1 MSRLRYYPCIGIK
14 EGYALN
20 KQKTVALLAGVV
32 VLLSACGKTDKVV
45 LEPPSASSKAAATS
59 SEPAQHSSSQ
69 TVVSEPQQ
77 AEIKLYLNGNRLV
90 LAQPPLLQGETVMVP
105 VAEICEAF
113 SREIT
118 TVPQDSTLTLTD
130 TKKGKTIVITDKI
143 GKAVVNGASVNLAA
157 PAILTDSG
165 VMLVALSDFRTLFD
179 ADNKYQSDIFAAYIT
194 ESGLC

>member
-1 MSRLRYYPCIGIK
+1 M
-14 EGYALN
+14 N
-20 KQKTVALLAGVV
+20 KQRTTAFLAGVV
-32 VLLSACGKTDKVV
+32 VLLTACGKTEKVV
-45 LEPPSASSKAAATS
+45 IEPPSASSQIAASS
-59 SEPAQHSSSQ
+59 SEPVQQSSSQ
-69 TVVSEPQQ
+69 TAVSEPQQ

-105 VAEICEAF
+105 VAEICEGF

-118 TVPQDSTLTLTD
+118 TVSQENSLTLTD
-130 TKKGKTIVITDKI
+130 TKRGRTIVLTDKDD
-143 GKAVVNGASVNLAA
+143 KAVVNGAAVNLAA
-157 PAILTDSG
+157 SATLTNSG